1 MSLLQTINR
10 SVAVVPALL
19 MLCLMVWSCAP
30 SGDAAGGWS
39 GGDAGD
45 LDEAVRSYIA
55 GDYEIAVEKL
65 ESLTGR
71 ARTEEQF
78 QEVYLYLGRAYL
90 ARESYNSAIDSF
102 LAGKAHGGG
111 SVFDEYL
118 QRLDA
123 IVSGTQ
129 ENVART
135 DHVTRAQLI
144 VLIERMFYDDLA
156 DVPGTDGS
164 RAGDRAI
171 AQMDPVA
178 RGLVSV
184 LPDGDLHA
192 DAPVTRAA
200 FYVVVQRLI
209 ADRQIDTDTGLLF
222 AGGFDWT
229 FESDGN
235 DTHHVTGKEV
245 VTTLER
251 VAAAKNAYG
260 GQGP

>member
-1 MSLLQTINR
+1 MQTINR
-10 SVAVVPALL
+10 SVAVIPALL
-19 MLCLMVWSCAP
+19 MLCLVIWSCAP
-30 SGDAAGGWS
+30 SGDAVGGWS
-39 GGDAGD
+39 GGDARE
-45 LDEAVRSYIA
+45 LDKAVRSYIA
-55 GDYEIAVEKL
+55 GDYENAVERL

-78 QEVYLYLGRAYL
+78 QEVYLYLGRSYL
-90 ARESYNSAIDSF
+90 AMGRHHSAIDSF
-102 LAGKAHGGG
+102 VAGMAHGGG

-118 QRLDA
+118 QRLGA
-123 IVSGTQ
+123 IVSGTP

-135 DHVTRAQLI
+135 DHVSRAQLI
-144 VLIERMFYDDLA
+144 VLIERMFYGDEDA
-156 DVPGTDGS
+156 SAGS
-164 RAGDRAI
+164 GGSGAEDRAI
-171 AQMDPVA
+171 DQMDPVA

-200 FYVVVQRLI
+200 FYVVVKRLI
-209 ADRQIDTDTGLLF
+209 ADRQIDADTGLLF

-229 FESDGN
+229 LESGDN
-235 DTHHVTGKEV
+235 DTYHVTGKEV

-251 VAAAKNAYG
+251 VAAAKNTYG